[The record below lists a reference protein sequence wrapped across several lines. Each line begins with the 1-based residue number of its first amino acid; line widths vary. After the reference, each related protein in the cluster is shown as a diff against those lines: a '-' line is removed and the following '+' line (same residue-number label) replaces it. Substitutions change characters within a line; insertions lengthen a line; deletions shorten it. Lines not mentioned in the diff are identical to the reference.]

1 MEGYDT
7 QRLIVVIPFTC
18 KVLEQCANSKVF
30 SPPNPWLIS
39 ILKLLVELYEFAE
52 LKLNLK
58 FEIEVLCKSLS
69 LELKGK
75 ITNKVTGSNPSCTKF
90 MLALGIQP
98 TSVLKSQQPQE
109 YNSKNA
115 FAAAGAGYPGRASVG
130 GNPLLQNSG
139 GAETMMTESGGQF
152 GGNIGETSAIPVPNL
167 APYIAF
173 NPQITLYSSQPAAKR
188 LVLQAFT
195 ESIREIIGPVVERA
209 VAIAV
214 VSTRDLVS
222 KDFVMEMDE
231 NKMRKAAHM
240 MAQNLAASLAM
251 VTSKEPLRLSIVAN
265 LRTIFLA
272 HGLNDV
278 SYLLFE
284 QILKKK

>member
-1 MEGYDT
+1 MYCFQGKILNKYKQERKLNIGIQDLLLEGYDT
-7 QRLIVVIPFTC
+7 QRLIVIIPFTC
-18 KVLEQCANSKVF
+18 KVLEQCAHSKVF
-30 SPPNPWLIS
+30 KPPNPWLIS
-39 ILKLLVELYEFAE
+39 ILKLLVELYESAD

-58 FEIEVLCKSLS
+58 FEIEVLCKTLC

-75 ITNKVTGSNPSCTKF
+75 YLVNTSFYTASNIDVDIK
-90 MLALGIQP
+90 P
-98 TSVLKSQQPQE
+98 TSVLKNREPQ
-109 YNSKNA
+109 KQAPINA
-115 FAAAGAGYPGRASVG
+115 FDSPGYPAA
-130 GNPLLQNSG
+130 LQNS
-139 GAETMMTESGGQF
+139 EQTK
-152 GGNIGETSAIPVPNL
+152 IPVPNL

-173 NPQITLYSSQPAAKR
+173 NPQITLFSTQPATKR

-278 SYLLFE
+278 SFIKSTY
-284 QILKKK
+284 KKRD

>member
-1 MEGYDT
+1 MQNADFEGHSD
-7 QRLIVVIPFTC
+7 L
-18 KVLEQCANSKVF
+18 
-30 SPPNPWLIS
+30 
-39 ILKLLVELYEFAE
+39 AE
-52 LKLNLK
+52 
-58 FEIEVLCKSLS
+58 V
-69 LELKGK
+69 
-75 ITNKVTGSNPSCTKF
+75 P
-90 MLALGIQP
+90 
-98 TSVLKSQQPQE
+98 
-109 YNSKNA
+109 
-115 FAAAGAGYPGRASVG
+115 
-130 GNPLLQNSG
+130 
-139 GAETMMTESGGQF
+139 
-152 GGNIGETSAIPVPNL
+152 IPVPNL

-173 NPQITLYSSQPAAKR
+173 NPQIALYTNQPAVRR

-272 HGLNDV
+272 HGMNEV
-278 SYLLFE
+278 VGILF
-284 QILKKK
+284 Q

>member
-1 MEGYDT
+1 LTD
-7 QRLIVVIPFTC
+7 IVPT
-18 KVLEQCANSKVF
+18 A
-30 SPPNPWLIS
+30 
-39 ILKLLVELYEFAE
+39 ILK
-52 LKLNLK
+52 
-58 FEIEVLCKSLS
+58 
-69 LELKGK
+69 
-75 ITNKVTGSNPSCTKF
+75 TR
-90 MLALGIQP
+90 
-98 TSVLKSQQPQE
+98 QPQ
-109 YNSKNA
+109 NQISKNA
-115 FAAAGAGYPGRASVG
+115 FAAPGAGYPGRASAGG
-130 GNPLLQNSG
+130 GNPLLQNAD
-139 GAETMMTESGGQF
+139 AEAGVPGLTE
-152 GGNIGETSAIPVPNL
+152 IPIPVPNL

-173 NPQITLYSSQPAAKR
+173 NPQIALYSSQPVAKR

-265 LRTIFLA
+265 LRSIFLA

-278 SYLLFE
+278 SFL
-284 QILKKK
+284 